1 MDSTVKLS
9 IREKALEL
17 GFADIGFSPIGRLT
31 DHESYLRLW
40 LDKGYHAGM
49 AYMANHFDKRLD
61 PALLV
66 ENARSVI
73 SLLHNYFPADHQ
85 EPNSPVI
92 ARYAYGQDYHDVLRD
107 KMNLLFDFI
116 RDHHCPAL
124 QGRVFVD
131 SAPVMERAWAVKSGL
146 GWIGKNGL
154 LIHRRLGSFLF
165 ISELIT
171 TLEVE
176 AESELPN
183 RCGNCTRC
191 IDACPTGALLG
202 DGVLDANR
210 CISYLTIEHKGEIP
224 DGFRGKFQN
233 RLFGCDICQEVC
245 PWNRKLVPHQEP
257 AFAPNPRLL
266 SMDTE
271 QWQNLTEE
279 DYSAIFRKS
288 AVKRTK
294 YQGLMRNIRFL
305 SSADNKS

>member
-9 IREKALEL
+9 IREKAIEL
-17 GFADIGFSPIGRLT
+17 GFSDIGFSPIGRLT
-31 DHESYLRLW
+31 HHEPHLRSW
-40 LDKGYHAGM
+40 LDNGYHAGM
-49 AYMANHFDKRLD
+49 AYMANHFEKRLD

-66 ENARSVI
+66 EDAKSVI
-73 SLLHNYFPADHQ
+73 SLVHNYYPKEHQ
-85 EPNSPVI
+85 LPGSPVI
-92 ARYAYGQDYHDVLRD
+92 ARYAYGQDYHDVLRQ

-116 RDHHCPAL
+116 RDNHFPSL
-124 QGRVFVD
+124 EGRVFVD
-131 SAPVMERAWAVKSGL
+131 SAPVMERAWAAQSGL

-171 TLEVE
+171 NLDVDAGFEV
-176 AESELPN
+176 PN

-202 DGVLDANR
+202 NGVLDANR

-245 PWNRKLVPHQEP
+245 PWNRKLEPHQEP
-257 AFAPNPRLL
+257 AFVPHPHLL
-266 SMDTE
+266 RMDAE
-271 QWQNLTEE
+271 QWQNLTED
-279 DYSAIFRKS
+279 DYASIFSRS

-294 YQGLMRNIRFL
+294 FQGLMRNIRFL
-305 SSADNKS
+305 SAVDNKS

>member
-1 MDSTVKLS
+1 MDPAVKLS
-9 IREKALEL
+9 IKNKALEL
-17 GFADIGFSPIGRLT
+17 GFDDIGFTPVATLT
-31 DHESYLRLW
+31 DHQTKLRAW
-40 LDKGYHAGM
+40 LDNGYHAGM
-49 AYMANHFDKRLD
+49 AYMANYFDKRLN

-66 ENARSVI
+66 EDAKSVI
-73 SLLHNYFPADHQ
+73 SLVHNYYPKEHQ
-85 EPNSPVI
+85 LPGSPVI

-107 KMNLLFDFI
+107 KMNRLFDFI
-116 RDHHCPAL
+116 RDHHCPTL

-131 SAPVMERAWAVKSGL
+131 SAPVMERAWAAKSGL

-171 TLEVE
+171 NLEVE

-224 DGFRGKFQN
+224 DAYRGQFQN
-233 RLFGCDICQEVC
+233 RIFGCDICQEVC
-245 PWNRKLVPHQEP
+245 PWNRKLTPHNEP
-257 AFAPNPRLL
+257 AFFPHPRLL

-271 QWQNLTEE
+271 QWKNFTDD
-279 DYSAIFRKS
+279 DYAAIFKKS

-294 YQGLMRNIRFL
+294 FQGLMRNIRFL
-305 SSADNKS
+305 SEEDHKS